1 MPRRILVTGGGGF
14 LGSMVVDRLLH
25 HKKTIQVDYEVH
37 SLDLTPSPIEGVEH
51 HIGSILDVTDLSRV
65 MRGCD
70 VVVHLAALLGV
81 ERTEERRLDCLHI
94 NIQGVMN
101 VLNTC
106 VLENVEKIVF
116 SSSSEVYGDQTKLPI
131 TEENPLNPKSVY
143 AVTKLAGEEFVRAYA
158 ERYGMKY
165 TTLRLFNA
173 YGSGQVGQFVI
184 SRFVKAVLEDKPP
197 LLIGDG
203 EQVRAFCYGSDI
215 ADGIVRCIFSE
226 KSDNQTINIGNDT
239 EPISMK
245 DLAEKVIEISGKD
258 HLKPRSAK
266 PEERDREPGRDIF
279 RRLPSLEKARELL
292 DYTPRVTLDEGLR
305 LVMGQEKIA
314 GGWAGR

>member
-1 MPRRILVTGGGGF
+1 MAKRILVTGGGGF

-25 HKKTIQVDYEVH
+25 RKKKMQVNYEVH
-37 SLDLTPSPIEGVEH
+37 SLDLIPSPVEGVDH
-51 HIGSILDVTDLSRV
+51 HIGSILDVTDISRV

-106 VLENVEKIVF
+106 ALENVEKIVF
-116 SSSSEVYGDQTKLPI
+116 SSSSEVYGEQAKLPI
-131 TEENPLNPKSVY
+131 TEENPVNPKSVY
-143 AVTKLAGEEFVRAYA
+143 AVTKLAGEEFVKAYA

-165 TTLRLFNA
+165 TILRLFNA
-173 YGSGQVGQFVI
+173 YGPGQVGQFVI
-184 SRFVKAVLEDKPP
+184 SRFVRAVSMDEPP

-215 ADGIVRCIFSE
+215 ADGIVKCIFSE
-226 KSDNQTINIGNDT
+226 KSDGQTINIGNDT
-239 EPISMK
+239 EPISMN
-245 DLAEKVIEISGKD
+245 DLAEKIIKISGKN

-266 PEERDREPGRDIF
+266 LEETDREPGRDIL

-292 DYTPRVTLDEGLR
+292 DYAPSVSLDEGLR
-305 LVMGQEKIA
+305 LVMDQDKIA
-314 GGWAGR
+314 GGWERR